1 MFSIGQHVI
10 HPGQGVC
17 TVVGFRDDTPQPM
30 LLLEAKQG
38 HAQTILMYP
47 VAQADRLHAA
57 ISQQDAEHLLSHYDE
72 LECDT
77 FTERNSSLEETHF
90 KQQLK
95 LGAPETVRVAKTMMH
110 RIRQAE
116 EADKKPSSYYMRVLK
131 EAKRRSIEEFAVAL
145 GVTEEAAEARLAQ
158 AALNEPIRA
167 KNHHKGDRHLCGGFF
182 VLVVLVVFI
191 LSDTCEHKESFMAEP
206 LSAGITRDRAFE
218 LLNEHNKDPFHITH
232 GETVEGT
239 MRYFAREFDPE
250 NEEFW
255 GIVGL
260 LHDLDWE
267 EHEDDP
273 MNHTIYAAE
282 ILEGEGASPDLI
294 RAIQTHTSDFNTSL
308 PKPELQMEKILFACD
323 ELTGLIGAAVIMRPS
338 KSVMDFTTKSLKK
351 KFKDKRFAAG
361 CSRDVI
367 TQGAEMLGWELPELF
382 DRTIAAMQSF
392 APDRDTFQA

>member
-30 LLLEAKQG
+30 LLLETKQG

-145 GVTEEAAEARLAQ
+145 GVTEDVTKMPVLRPLIGTDKVEI
-158 AALNEPIRA
+158 IR
-167 KNHHKGDRHLCGGFF
+167 
-182 VLVVLVVFI
+182 
-191 LSDTCEHKESFMAEP
+191 M
-206 LSAGITRDRAFE
+206 
-218 LLNEHNKDPFHITH
+218 
-232 GETVEGT
+232 
-239 MRYFAREFDPE
+239 AREIGTYETSILPYEDCCTVFTPRHPATRPVLEDVVQAE
-250 NEEFW
+250 SVLD
-255 GIVGL
+255 IDGL
-260 LHDLDWE
+260 V
-267 EHEDDP
+267 
-273 MNHTIYAAE
+273 AKA
-282 ILEGEGASPDLI
+282 LEGETWV
-294 RAIQTHTSDFNTSL
+294 RV
-308 PKPELQMEKILFACD
+308 KP
-323 ELTGLIGAAVIMRPS
+323 
-338 KSVMDFTTKSLKK
+338 
-351 KFKDKRFAAG
+351 
-361 CSRDVI
+361 
-367 TQGAEMLGWELPELF
+367 
-382 DRTIAAMQSF
+382 
-392 APDRDTFQA
+392 

>member
-30 LLLEAKQG
+30 LLLETKQG
-38 HAQTILMYP
+38 HTQTILMYP

-145 GVTEEAAEARLAQ
+145 GVTEEDAEARLAR
-158 AALNEPIRA
+158 AALN
-167 KNHHKGDRHLCGGFF
+167 
-182 VLVVLVVFI
+182 
-191 LSDTCEHKESFMAEP
+191 
-206 LSAGITRDRAFE
+206 
-218 LLNEHNKDPFHITH
+218 
-232 GETVEGT
+232 
-239 MRYFAREFDPE
+239 
-250 NEEFW
+250 
-255 GIVGL
+255 
-260 LHDLDWE
+260 
-267 EHEDDP
+267 
-273 MNHTIYAAE
+273 
-282 ILEGEGASPDLI
+282 
-294 RAIQTHTSDFNTSL
+294 
-308 PKPELQMEKILFACD
+308 
-323 ELTGLIGAAVIMRPS
+323 
-338 KSVMDFTTKSLKK
+338 
-351 KFKDKRFAAG
+351 
-361 CSRDVI
+361 
-367 TQGAEMLGWELPELF
+367 
-382 DRTIAAMQSF
+382 
-392 APDRDTFQA
+392 